1 MVYDLRIALDSLD
14 YSLLV
19 VAVLFGDFISLS
31 EMDEE
36 VDVVYLIINILAVLL
51 HYLQVHVVVMNWLVL
66 TDIR

>member
-51 HYLQVHVVVMNWLVL
+51 HYLQVQVVVMNWLVL
-66 TDIR
+66 TNIR